1 MVKFKFN
8 NELTFNERDDKLSVV
23 KQQFNNECE
32 FNNIQNRRSQEVR
45 MKYTKEFE
53 QMTCVARGIDH
64 GAAPIPQEG
73 RFTAVKSVDQIS
85 GFSHSVGT
93 CGLKQGACKLSL
105 NIKDGIVKEALI
117 ETIGCTGM
125 TQSAAMAA
133 EILPGKTLLEALN
146 TDLVCDAINVA
157 MREFFLAMAY
167 GRTQTA
173 YSKDGLAIGSG
184 LEDLGK
190 GLRSQIGTVYGT
202 DTKGPRYLELTEGYV
217 SRLALDEEDRIIGY
231 KYINIAKMIEALQE
245 GKSSEEALEAAS
257 GTTGRYK
264 DAARTVDPRKE

>member
-1 MVKFKFN
+1 M
-8 NELTFNERDDKLSVV
+8 E
-23 KQQFNNECE
+23 
-32 FNNIQNRRSQEVR
+32 
-45 MKYTKEFE
+45 YTKELE
-53 QMTCVARGIDH
+53 NMTCIGRCTDH

-73 RFTAVKSVDQIS
+73 EFTSVKSVDQIS

-105 NIKDGIVKEALI
+105 NIKNGIVEEALI

-173 YSKDGLAIGSG
+173 YSSGGLAVGSG

-202 DTKGPRYLELTEGYV
+202 KVKGPRYLELTEGYV
-217 SRLALDEEDRIIGY
+217 SRLALDDQNRIIGY
-231 KYINIAKMIEALQE
+231 KYINIAKMIESLEA
-245 GKSSEEALEAAS
+245 GKSAGEAMEAAS

-264 DAARTVDPRKE
+264 DAVRIVDPRKE

>member
-1 MVKFKFN
+1 M
-8 NELTFNERDDKLSVV
+8 E
-23 KQQFNNECE
+23 
-32 FNNIQNRRSQEVR
+32 
-45 MKYTKEFE
+45 YTKELE
-53 QMTCVARGIDH
+53 NMVCINRCTNH

-73 RFTAVKSVDQIS
+73 EFASVKSVEQLS

-105 NIKDGIVKEALI
+105 NIKNGIIEEALI

-173 YSKDGLAIGSG
+173 YSGGGLAVGAG

-202 DTKGPRYLELTEGYV
+202 NAKGPRYLELTEGYV
-217 SRLALDEEDRIIGY
+217 SRLALDDQNRIIGY
-231 KYINIAKMIEALQE
+231 KYINIAKMIAALEE
-245 GKSSEEALEAAS
+245 GKSAEEAMQEAS
-257 GTTGRYK
+257 GTTGRYQ
-264 DAARTVDPRKE
+264 DAVRTVDPRKE

>member
-1 MVKFKFN
+1 M
-8 NELTFNERDDKLSVV
+8 D
-23 KQQFNNECE
+23 
-32 FNNIQNRRSQEVR
+32 
-45 MKYTKEFE
+45 YTKELE
-53 QMTCVARGIDH
+53 NMICIKRCTDH

-73 RFTAVKSVDQIS
+73 EFTSVKSVDQIS

-105 NIKDGIVKEALI
+105 NIKNGIVEEALI

-173 YSKDGLAIGSG
+173 YSGGGLAVGSG

-202 DTKGPRYLELTEGYV
+202 HAKGPRYLELTEGYI
-217 SRLALDEEDRIIGY
+217 SRLALDDQDRIIGY
-231 KYINIAKMIEALQE
+231 RYINIAKMIEALE
-245 GKSSEEALEAAS
+245 AGKSSAEALEEAS

-264 DAARTVDPRKE
+264 DAARIVDPRKE

>member
-1 MVKFKFN
+1 M
-8 NELTFNERDDKLSVV
+8 E
-23 KQQFNNECE
+23 
-32 FNNIQNRRSQEVR
+32 
-45 MKYTKEFE
+45 YTTHLKN
-53 QMTCVARGIDH
+53 MDTVATCPLNGS
-64 GAAPIPQEG
+64 APIPQEG
-73 RFTAVKSVDQIS
+73 KFNSVTQITELS

-105 NIKDGIVKEALI
+105 NIKEGIIQEALI
-117 ETIGCTGM
+117 EVIGCSGM

-173 YSKDGLAIGSG
+173 YSDGGLDVGAA

-190 GLRSQIGTVYGT
+190 GLKSQVGTSYGT
-202 DTKGPRYLELTEGYV
+202 LLKGPRYLEATEGYIT
-217 SRLALDEEDRIIGY
+217 SLALDEKSQIIGY
-231 KYINIAKMIEALQE
+231 QYVNTAHMMELIAEGTAADQALLQ
-245 GKSSEEALEAAS
+245 ST
-257 GTTGRYK
+257 GTYGRY
-264 DAARTVDPRKE
+264 AEAVRVINPRKE

>member
-1 MVKFKFN
+1 M
-8 NELTFNERDDKLSVV
+8 E
-23 KQQFNNECE
+23 
-32 FNNIQNRRSQEVR
+32 
-45 MKYTKEFE
+45 YTKELE
-53 QMTCVARGIDH
+53 QMICVGRCTQN

-73 RFTAVKSVDQIS
+73 IFGTVKSVEQIS

-105 NIKDGIVKEALI
+105 NVKNGIVEEALI

-146 TDLVCDAINVA
+146 TDLVCDAIHVA

-173 YSKDGLAIGSG
+173 YSKDGLAVGSG

-202 DTKGPRYLELTEGYV
+202 NAKGPRYLELTEGYI
-217 SRLALDEEDRIIGY
+217 SRIALDEKDRIIGY
-231 KYINIAKMIEALQE
+231 KYMNIARLIEALE
-245 GKSSEEALEAAS
+245 SGKTAEEAVEAAS

-264 DAARTVDPRKE
+264 DAAQIIDPRKK

>member
-1 MVKFKFN
+1 MEYSKEVTQMVP
-8 NELTFNERDDKLSVV
+8 V
-23 KQQFNNECE
+23 
-32 FNNIQNRRSQEVR
+32 NR
-45 MKYTKEFE
+45 
-53 QMTCVARGIDH
+53 CHIH

-73 RFTAVKSVDQIS
+73 EFTKVRRIEEIS

-105 NIKDGIVKEALI
+105 NIKEGIIQEALI
-117 ETIGCTGM
+117 EVIGYSGM

-173 YSKDGLAIGSG
+173 YSQGGLTIGAG
-184 LEDLGK
+184 LEDLGA
-190 GLRSQIGTVYGT
+190 GMRSQVGTCYGT
-202 DTKGPRYLELTEGYV
+202 QAKGPRYLELTEGYV
-217 SRLALDEEDRIIGY
+217 SKIALDEKDRIIGY
-231 KYINIAKMIEALQE
+231 QYVNLGKMMDYIEDGASADA
-245 GKSSEEALEAAS
+245 ALEKAT
-257 GTTGRYK
+257 GTYGRFNE
-264 DAARTVDPRKE
+264 AARTINPRKQ